1 MNLLGQALLEFY
13 LTVLDCILIPMK
25 WILDKLNRQI
35 KSLEKQ
41 LRDRNK

>member
-1 MNLLGQALLEFY
+1 MDLISQALLEFY

-25 WILDKLNRQI
+25 WLLDSLNRKI
-35 KSLEKQ
+35 KALEKE